1 MRKCGNVPLERNAID
16 RKRLVNSNCQDSLTN
31 TYINDVSVSTSN
43 NSFLL
48 NITQAEFSVF
58 PQSSCTLPNPLVAAG
73 IIPATVYNSI
83 IIPAEKEETQ
93 RKPQLNTQ
101 ANFVEEKIE
110 IIPKEK
116 EEKERR
122 KKERQ
127 HKKLKYVKEC

>member
-1 MRKCGNVPLERNAID
+1 MVPLDRNAID

-48 NITQAEFSVF
+48 NTTPEEFLVF
-58 PQSSCTLPNPLVAAG
+58 PQSSSTLPNPLVAAG
-73 IIPATVYNSI
+73 IISATVYNSI

-101 ANFVEEKIE
+101 ANFVEEKIQ

>member
-48 NITQAEFSVF
+48 NITPAEFSVF

-73 IIPATVYNSI
+73 IISATVYNSI

-93 RKPQLNTQ
+93 RKPQSNTQ